1 MPPSSRTIRTVFDR
15 AGGGVPASTGPALSG
30 PALTGPALS
39 GQALSDPALDGPV
52 VGGQALDG
60 PVVDGPVL
68 NNTATTTRLML
79 FFAIVYAIEGL
90 GQAKT
95 GIIGQPLTHFL
106 KETRGWGPLEVAAS
120 LAVLDL
126 PWIVKPIYGLIS
138 DFFPLAGFRRRPWL
152 ALSALTASA
161 AFFWA
166 GSFASIAGLV
176 PALVFT
182 SIGMAAA
189 STVCGALLVENGQRL
204 NASGAFVNQQW
215 LWFNVAAVA
224 AALTGGWLV
233 EILPAETALRAAA
246 WIAAAAPLALLPALR
261 LVSEDRAII
270 DRASFAASGRALAA
284 TFKSRNLW
292 VIAAFLFFYYFSP
305 GFGTPLY
312 FELTDKLKFSQSF
325 IGFLSAVTAF
335 GWIAGGVAYRYVLF
349 RVPARTLIAGSLIFG
364 AAGTLSYLGLIGP
377 VSAVAIYFVSG
388 AAGMIANIA
397 TIGLAAAHCP
407 KRAEGFTFAALMSVI
422 NLASPLSDTIGA
434 AFYEHVFANQLA
446 PLIVVSAAFT
456 LFVLILVPFV
466 SSKPRKG
473 FS

>member
-1 MPPSSRTIRTVFDR
+1 
-15 AGGGVPASTGPALSG
+15 
-30 PALTGPALS
+30 
-39 GQALSDPALDGPV
+39 
-52 VGGQALDG
+52 
-60 PVVDGPVL
+60 
-68 NNTATTTRLML
+68 ML

-95 GIIGQPLTHFL
+95 GIVGQPLTHFL

-138 DFFPLAGFRRRPWL
+138 DFFPLGGFRRRPWL
-152 ALSALTASA
+152 TLSALAASA
-161 AFFWA
+161 AFFWV
-166 GSFASIAGLV
+166 GSFATVAGLV
-176 PALVFT
+176 PALVVT

-204 NASGAFVNQQW
+204 NASDVFVNQQW

-224 AALTGGWLV
+224 AALTGGFLV
-233 EILPAETALRAAA
+233 DILPAETALRTAA

-261 LVSEDRAII
+261 LVSEDRATI
-270 DRASFAASGRALAA
+270 DRAGFAASGRALAA

-292 VIAAFLFFYYFSP
+292 IIAAFLFFYYFSP

-312 FELTDKLKFSQSF
+312 FELTDRLKFSQSF
-325 IGFLSAVTAF
+325 IGFLSAVTAC
-335 GWIAGGVAYRYVLF
+335 GWIAGGIAYRYVLF
-349 RVPARTLIAGSLIFG
+349 RVPARKLIAFSLIFG

-377 VSAVAIYFVSG
+377 VSAIAIYFVSG

-397 TIGLAAAHCP
+397 TISLAAAHCP

-434 AFYEHVFANQLA
+434 ALYEHVFANRLA

-456 LFVLILVPFV
+456 LFVLVLVPFV
-466 SSKPRKG
+466 SGRSRQG
-473 FS
+473 FP